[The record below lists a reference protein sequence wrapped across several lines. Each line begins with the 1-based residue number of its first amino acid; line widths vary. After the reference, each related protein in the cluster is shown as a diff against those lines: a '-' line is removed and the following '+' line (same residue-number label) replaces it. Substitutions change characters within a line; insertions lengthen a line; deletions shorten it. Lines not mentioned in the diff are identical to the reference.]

1 MDAMA
6 LTSQALL
13 AELDAR
19 LPRTSPS
26 RRGAVLRQIV
36 DLFVG
41 DAPLYSG
48 EQVELFDEVFGR
60 LIEGTEKA
68 PLAEMSSRLAPIENA
83 PVKSIGRLARH
94 KDPAVRSPI
103 LDKIMALA
111 EAVVIEIADR
121 DNVDPELLMKIT
133 RRPQL
138 SAAVT
143 DVLVKRGGKPVQ
155 RAVIDNPNAV
165 LSEAGFARVIMGI
178 NGDKELAAAI
188 ARRKDVPPEL
198 RIWLDKALSG

>member
-1 MDAMA
+1 MT
-6 LTSQALL
+6 LTSQGLL
-13 AELDAR
+13 AELDRA
-19 LPRTSPS
+19 LPRASPS
-26 RRGAVLRQIV
+26 RRGTVLRQIV

-41 DAPLYSG
+41 DAPLYNG

-60 LIEGTEKA
+60 LIEGTDRV
-68 PLAEMSSRLAPIENA
+68 PLADMSSRLAPIENA
-83 PVKSIGRLARH
+83 PVKAIGRLARH

-155 RAVIDNPNAV
+155 RAVIDNPSAV

-178 NGDKELAAAI
+178 NGDKDLAAAI

>member
-1 MDAMA
+1 MA

-26 RRGAVLRQIV
+26 RRGTVLRQIV

-68 PLAEMSSRLAPIENA
+68 PLAEMSNRLAPIENA
-83 PVKSIGRLARH
+83 PVKAIGRLARH

-138 SAAVT
+138 STAVT

-155 RAVIDNPNAV
+155 RAVIDNPKAL
-165 LSEAGFARVIMGI
+165 LSESGFARVIMGI
-178 NGDKELAAAI
+178 NGDKDLAAAI

-198 RIWLDKALSG
+198 RIWLDKALSA